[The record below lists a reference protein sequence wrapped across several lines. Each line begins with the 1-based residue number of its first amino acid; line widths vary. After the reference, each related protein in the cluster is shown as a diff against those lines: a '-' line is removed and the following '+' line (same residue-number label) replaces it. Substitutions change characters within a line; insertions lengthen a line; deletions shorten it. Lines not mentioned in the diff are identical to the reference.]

1 MVGLGQL
8 RTDLSAA
15 MAGADS
21 PLAAADRLCQACVRL
36 FDIDGAA
43 VSVLHGGMTQGT
55 FGSSGTLSR
64 RLDELQFTF
73 GEGPCL
79 DAVATGRPVLAEDLA
94 TQSEHRWP
102 AFTSAVLGSG
112 VAAVFAL
119 PVPVARSFIGAL
131 DFFRNVSG
139 PLSPD
144 ELRGSVLAAEFA
156 AVPLLDLMSAPVDWS
171 GIADSG
177 DGWDQL
183 SSMERVEV
191 YQATGMIMAALD
203 VGPAEALV
211 RLRAHAFTH
220 AMTASE
226 VGWAIVERRLV
237 LDRDD
242 AWQAPG
248 RPRGDVAGAPPHT
261 NGDQE

>member
-1 MVGLGQL
+1 MIGLAQL
-8 RTDLSAA
+8 RIDLSAS

-21 PLAAADRLCQACVRL
+21 PLEAADRLCQACVRL
-36 FDIDGAA
+36 FDVDGAA
-43 VSVLHGGMTQGT
+43 VSVLHGGTTQGT

-79 DAVATGRPVLAEDLA
+79 DAVATGRPVLAEDL
-94 TQSEHRWP
+94 TTPTESRWP
-102 AFTSAVLGSG
+102 AFTPAVLGSG

-119 PVPVARSFIGAL
+119 PVPVARSFVGAL
-131 DFFRNVSG
+131 DLFRNNSG
-139 PLSPD
+139 PLSP
-144 ELRGSVLAAEFA
+144 EVLRGSQLAAEFA

-183 SSMERVEV
+183 SSLERVEV

-242 AWQAPG
+242 GWERPIRPG
-248 RPRGDVAGAPPHT
+248 RDASSGPPRPVKGP
-261 NGDQE
+261 E